1 MLNIQV
7 MGFPPG
13 KIVIFCSQSSAIF
26 LTVSFTSRDQRK
38 YLKIGFVL
46 SNKSFEILVF
56 SATTSLIGDIRE
68 IEFYSVSEGFSEL
81 SSTWSCLKFNA

>member
-1 MLNIQV
+1 MLNTQV

-13 KIVIFCSQSSAIF
+13 KIVIFCPQSSAIF

-46 SNKSFEILVF
+46 SNKSFEILVWGLAVYLRDF
-56 SATTSLIGDIRE
+56 QNYRQLGHVLNLTLDVLE
-68 IEFYSVSEGFSEL
+68 ILFCRQL
-81 SSTWSCLKFNA
+81 